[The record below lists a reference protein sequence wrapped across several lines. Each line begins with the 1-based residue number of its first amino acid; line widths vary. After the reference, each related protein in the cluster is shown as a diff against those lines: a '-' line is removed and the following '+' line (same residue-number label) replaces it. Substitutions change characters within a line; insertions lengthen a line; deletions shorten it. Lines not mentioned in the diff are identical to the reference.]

1 MMRMRISALVALHF
15 AAILCSSYA
24 DNVEVTVVDENT
36 REPVAGADVAISF
49 TRPVNSD
56 GHHGETDKAGN
67 FGARGTNTMG
77 VFIRINKKGY
87 YEWVKRRGIRKG
99 DHSVTVVLRK
109 VENPI
114 PLYVR
119 DVFLK
124 FPIFDEWLGFDF
136 EVGDWVAPQG
146 RGKSRDILFKFH
158 REYMGND
165 YTERELEKLIPR
177 VQEAKKKRG
186 EKWNAEEFRLK
197 TAKWDGVLWMDFPSE
212 LAGIVEEKGGYLPNS
227 KMKMPHLAPEDGYQ
241 TEEIEIKKK
250 SYKSEKEK
258 AEEIQQYIKFGEG
271 KPSGY
276 FIRTR
281 VVEVDGKV
289 VKANYAK
296 LADKIGVG
304 AGGSINFTYYFNP
317 TPNDRNLEYRPGSN
331 LASEQKREY
340 EP

>member
-1 MMRMRISALVALHF
+1 MIRMRISALVALHF
-15 AAILCSSYA
+15 AAVLCNSYA

-36 REPVAGADVAISF
+36 REPIAGADVAISF

-56 GHHGETDKAGN
+56 GHHGQTDKAGN

-99 DHSVTVVLRK
+99 MDHSVTVALRK

-114 PLYVR
+114 PLFVR

-124 FPIFDEWLGFDF
+124 FPVFDEWLGFDF

-158 REYMGND
+158 REFKGYEFSGKEWEDIKRVNAKAS
-165 YTERELEKLIPR
+165 EAEL
-177 VQEAKKKRG
+177 KKFYG
-186 EKWNAEEFRLK
+186 E
-197 TAKWDGVLWMDFPSE
+197 WDGVLWIDFPSE
-212 LAGIVEEKGGYLPNS
+212 LGGIIEERKGYLTHS
-227 KMKMPHLAPEDGYQ
+227 EMKMPHLAPEEGYK
-241 TEEIEIKKK
+241 TEKIEIKKK
-250 SYKSEKEK
+250 NYKSEEEK

-271 KPSGY
+271 KPSGFY
-276 FIRTR
+276 IRTR

-289 VKANYAK
+289 IKANYVK
-296 LADKIGVG
+296 LAKEIGVG

-317 TPNDRNLEYRPGSN
+317 TPNNRNLEFNPKAN
-331 LASEQKREY
+331 LATEQKRSY